1 MPEITGI
8 ALTGQM
14 RSGKD
19 TIAEYA
25 AKEYGF
31 TRFAFGDA
39 LKRLAHEI
47 YPWVPAE
54 PKPRGLYQHMNV
66 MRDYDP
72 DVWVRHC
79 FDAIEDERIQRNK
92 FVNPLRPIITDA
104 RQQNEI
110 DACRARGYVII
121 EVFADESARI
131 ERMESAGETF
141 DATQLQHATEPPAG
155 KFGADYTI
163 DNSGGQAAAF
173 AQFDEV
179 MRKIIAK
186 EDE

>member
-1 MPEITGI
+1 MGEINGI

-19 TIAEYA
+19 TIAGYA
-25 AKEYGF
+25 AEKYGF

-39 LKRLAHEI
+39 LKRLAHEV

-79 FDAIEDERIQRNK
+79 FDGIRREQESSVFKA
-92 FVNPLRPIITDA
+92 RPIITDA

-121 EVFADESARI
+121 EVFADETARI
-131 ERMESAGETF
+131 ARMESAGEAF
-141 DATQLQHATEPPAG
+141 DTAQLQHATERHIGEFA
-155 KFGADYTI
+155 ADYTI
-163 DNSGGQAAAF
+163 DNSGEQAAAF
-173 AQFDEV
+173 AQFDEI
-179 MRKIIAK
+179 MRGLLTKG
-186 EDE
+186 DD

>member
-1 MPEITGI
+1 MSEITGI

-19 TIAEYA
+19 TIATYA
-25 AKEYGF
+25 AEEYGF
-31 TRFAFGDA
+31 MRFAFGDA

-72 DVWVRHC
+72 AVWVRHC
-79 FDAIEDERIQRNK
+79 FADISETEHERDIR
-92 FVNPLRPIITDA
+92 FMPYVPPIITDA

-141 DATQLQHATEPPAG
+141 NPAQLQHATERHIGEFA
-155 KFGADYTI
+155 ADYTI
-163 DNSGGQAAAF
+163 DNSGKQADAF
-173 AQFDEV
+173 AQFDEI
-179 MRKIIAK
+179 MRRVRA
-186 EDE
+186 